1 VQCQLSEIKHQL
13 FLYEAAES
21 AAEFFSKVQKFWKKL
36 CQRLWCLFPVVNSAY
51 INFLTVHFVNVA
63 LVKLLICKS
72 WLCTDMKDQHVIE
85 TLLSKK
91 QQILLATQV
100 VRMILK
106 IDDVRAPND
115 QV

>member
-1 VQCQLSEIKHQL
+1 MEDLRSLCICDNQICMHNFLLS
-13 FLYEAAES
+13 S
-21 AAEFFSKVQKFWKKL
+21 AA
-36 CQRLWCLFPVVNSAY
+36 
-51 INFLTVHFVNVA
+51 
-63 LVKLLICKS
+63 LICGDLLTAYN

>member
-1 VQCQLSEIKHQL
+1 MEISLSIL
-13 FLYEAAES
+13 
-21 AAEFFSKVQKFWKKL
+21 
-36 CQRLWCLFPVVNSAY
+36 R
-51 INFLTVHFVNVA
+51 ITVTGSWFGTDVFV
-63 LVKLLICKS
+63 
-72 WLCTDMKDQHVIE
+72 TDMKDQHVIE